1 MELLIIP
8 VAIVF
13 IAMFIHA
20 VNDVSKVRLRSL
32 WPIQIQR
39 FLNSVR
45 KVFLKENWMKRI
57 IIG

>member
-20 VNDVSKVRLRSL
+20 VNDVSKVRKELEHVKKQNEEIIKL
-32 WPIQIQR
+32 
-39 FLNSVR
+39 
-45 KVFLKENWMKRI
+45 LKTQKKSM
-57 IIG
+57 

>member
-20 VNDVSKVRLRSL
+20 VNDVSKVRKELDL
-32 WPIQIQR
+32 VKKQNDEIIELLKTQKK
-39 FLNSVR
+39 SV
-45 KVFLKENWMKRI
+45 
-57 IIG
+57 

>member
-20 VNDVSKVRLRSL
+20 VNDVSKVRKELEFVKKQNE
-32 WPIQIQR
+32 QI
-39 FLNSVR
+39 LEL
-45 KVFLKENWMKRI
+45 LKTQKKSM
-57 IIG
+57 